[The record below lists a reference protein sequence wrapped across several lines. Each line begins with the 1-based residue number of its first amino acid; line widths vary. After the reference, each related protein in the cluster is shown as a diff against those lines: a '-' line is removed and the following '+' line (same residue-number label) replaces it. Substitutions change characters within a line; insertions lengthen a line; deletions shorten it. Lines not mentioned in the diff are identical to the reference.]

1 MNHLPVIIEINVLPS
16 LGPRPCCRTATSP
29 MDAMVAVYKGL
40 ERWLIHT
47 PFAERPGGTPATL
60 GAEPM
65 LAPEPDL
72 SSSGDPD
79 DEPL

>member
-1 MNHLPVIIEINVLPS
+1 
-16 LGPRPCCRTATSP
+16 
-29 MDAMVAVYKGL
+29 MDAMVAVYEGL

>member
-1 MNHLPVIIEINVLPS
+1 
-16 LGPRPCCRTATSP
+16 

-47 PFAERPGGTPATL
+47 PFAERPWGTPATL